1 MEKAIIKFDGGNLA
15 LLCSEC
21 RTIIKTG
28 KDFIV
33 ANGNGKKVKLDKS
46 IAKTVKDL
54 KGLEL
59 YKQGTSIVLPT
70 STRGQIRLTD
80 LYKDSEFSGRTQR
93 TTAAEDAE
101 VRSLNEQLDKI
112 KEKDGSDFVRV
123 KVGKNIYEV
132 VSVTSTKGTPKSDFS
147 FVDTRGNPVGHISHK
162 DGNNP
167 RGFQQWSGTSQRVE
181 PGIFAHPET
190 QAFINDLKRRYPNG
204 LPPASTLGRKIKDEK
219 LQKLAVY
226 GSNFGSQPGINNVDV
241 TLQGKVTLVKQGSLY
256 KLIGSA
262 HENANGS
269 SITGGY
275 EPIFLAVYKG
285 DRSDHGIK
293 GARITI
299 NPRDG
304 RTVKEYI

>member
-1 MEKAIIKFDGGNLA
+1 MAGLSPAELNKRNNFNIFLN
-15 LLCSEC
+15 
-21 RTIIKTG
+21 RIKTG
-28 KDFIV
+28 KEFTI

-46 IAKTVKDL
+46 IASRIKDVKDL
-54 KGLEL
+54 DF
-59 YKQGTSIVLPT
+59 YKQGPSIVLPT
-70 STRGQIRLTD
+70 SLRGQIRLTEI
-80 LYKDSEFSGRTQR
+80 YKDSEFSGRTQR

-101 VRSLNEQLDKI
+101 VRSLNEQLEKI
-112 KEKDGSDFVRV
+112 KEKEGSDFVRV
-123 KVGKNIYEV
+123 KVGKNTYDV

-147 FVDTRGNPVGHISHK
+147 FVDQRGNAVGHISHK

-181 PGIFAHPET
+181 PEIFAHPET
-190 QAFINDLKRRYPNG
+190 QSFVNELKRRYPNG
-204 LPPASTLGRKIKDEK
+204 LPAASTFGRKITDERLK
-219 LQKLAVY
+219 KLAVY
-226 GSNFGSQPGINNVDV
+226 GSGFGTKPGINNVDV
-241 TLQGKVTLVKQGSLY
+241 TLQGKVSLVKQGSVY
-256 KLIGSA
+256 KLVGSA

-269 SITGGY
+269 TISGGY